1 MISVLLSYFN
11 EDYVLNILDNW
22 NITIEPLYKLYLD
35 VSNIEIKRKI
45 LNNFNLDLT
54 RYDLLYFFSIT
65 KESSLASQK
74 NHEVEGL
81 NIPRNLITKDVLHK
95 LTSKYDIFRIRKI
108 LKDAAYVVDTTDM
121 ERYVSVYEDNYI
133 NEYNSQMAE
142 NIVIFHKSSMIEL

>member
-54 RYDLLYFFSIT
+54 RYDLLYFFR
-65 KESSLASQK
+65 LPK
-74 NHEVEGL
+74 NPLWRV
-81 NIPRNLITKDVLHK
+81 K
-95 LTSKYDIFRIRKI
+95 KI
-108 LKDAAYVVDTTDM
+108 MK
-121 ERYVSVYEDNYI
+121 
-133 NEYNSQMAE
+133 
-142 NIVIFHKSSMIEL
+142 